1 MDFAERF
8 ADFVQ
13 KLGLA
18 WQRVSLAEFFVVS
31 FLPRIGIIYYL
42 VYSDPPQVS
51 RGILIQVFAK
61 LNLISLQTLSV
72 EKEKKNDKLC
82 LLFPKKMRHFSSP
95 ETKPKHVI
103 VATKTILK
111 CHVLLIVR

>member
-18 WQRVSLAEFFVVS
+18 WQRVSLAEFFVVVFF
-31 FLPRIGIIYYL
+31 FLQRIGIIYYL

-51 RGILIQVFAK
+51 RGILI
-61 LNLISLQTLSV
+61 
-72 EKEKKNDKLC
+72 
-82 LLFPKKMRHFSSP
+82 
-95 ETKPKHVI
+95 
-103 VATKTILK
+103 
-111 CHVLLIVR
+111 

>member
-18 WQRVSLAEFFVVS
+18 WQRVSLAEFFVVVVVF
-31 FLPRIGIIYYL
+31 FLQRIGIIYYL

-51 RGILIQVFAK
+51 RGILI
-61 LNLISLQTLSV
+61 
-72 EKEKKNDKLC
+72 
-82 LLFPKKMRHFSSP
+82 
-95 ETKPKHVI
+95 
-103 VATKTILK
+103 
-111 CHVLLIVR
+111 

>member
-18 WQRVSLAEFFVVS
+18 WQRVSLAEFFVVFF
-31 FLPRIGIIYYL
+31 FLQRIGIIYYL

-51 RGILIQVFAK
+51 RGILI
-61 LNLISLQTLSV
+61 
-72 EKEKKNDKLC
+72 
-82 LLFPKKMRHFSSP
+82 
-95 ETKPKHVI
+95 
-103 VATKTILK
+103 
-111 CHVLLIVR
+111 

>member
-18 WQRVSLAEFFVVS
+18 WQRVSLAEFFVCLV
-31 FLPRIGIIYYL
+31 FFFTEDRYYIYDL

-51 RGILIQVFAK
+51 IGILI
-61 LNLISLQTLSV
+61 
-72 EKEKKNDKLC
+72 
-82 LLFPKKMRHFSSP
+82 
-95 ETKPKHVI
+95 
-103 VATKTILK
+103 
-111 CHVLLIVR
+111 